1 MACMKFSARST
12 IAVLLV
18 GLAACSGTAQK
29 ATPAA
34 RAQAGAQS
42 ASPPVAAAPGGNS
55 AGVDRSLVKDGYR
68 VVRRNGHV
76 LYCRSQSVT
85 GTKFS
90 STFCLTAD
98 EIHKEQED
106 LRQQK
111 DALHKARAFQ
121 CLGPECGGG

>member
-1 MACMKFSARST
+1 MKFTARST

-29 ATPAA
+29 APPAA
-34 RAQAGAQS
+34 RTQAAAQS
-42 ASPPVAAAPGGNS
+42 ASPPVAAAPDGDS

-68 VVRRNGHV
+68 VVRRNGQV

-90 STFCLTAD
+90 STVCLTAAQLR
-98 EIHKEQED
+98 KQQED
-106 LRQQK
+106 LQQTK
-111 DALHKARAFQ
+111 DTLNQAHAAQ
-121 CLGPECGGG
+121 CLGSQCGGG